1 MPSRPSGNFVVRL
14 PPQLHAALKRRAH
27 EEGLSLNGL
36 CLAALKGYVGMGTKE
51 PQIRTSVPLDG
62 IKSLLGS
69 SLSGVLLFGS
79 TARGE
84 ARESSD
90 IDLLIVIG
98 TEVPL
103 ARSLYKSWDRDIG
116 AQGDPRVSPHFVHLP
131 DGAEGAG
138 SLWYEAA
145 VDAIVLFEKDG
156 LISGFLRA
164 VRRSMADGTLQR
176 KSAYGHSY
184 WIRRGRE
191 AARVQ

>member
-1 MPSRPSGNFVVRL
+1 VRL

-36 CLAALKGYVGMGTKE
+36 CLAALQSDVGMDAKGPPSGT
-51 PQIRTSVPLDG
+51 PVPLDG

-84 ARESSD
+84 AREGSD

-103 ARSLYKSWDRDIG
+103 TRSLYQSWDRDIG
-116 AQGDPRVSPHFVHLP
+116 APCAPRVSPHFVHLP
-131 DGAEGAG
+131 DGAERAG

-145 VDAIVLFEKDG
+145 VDAVVLFEKDG
-156 LISGFLRA
+156 HISRFLRT

-191 AARVQ
+191 VARVQ